1 MKGLN
6 FSALWASALRVPAL
20 RNGLRAIAL
29 SGLVTLSAPTAAAA
43 QMSTADQDY
52 LNSLY
57 SFLQA
62 QDTTAYGL
70 ATNEMRD
77 EGNIWI
83 AQTFCQS
90 FERGASPADVYS
102 VYMSAVMDAIGPGSG
117 EAYEQATY
125 AIGLYSGSVMN
136 LGSAYYCPQYQ
147 PQVEQALRS
156 L

>member
-1 MKGLN
+1 MKGITFLA
-6 FSALWASALRVPAL
+6 FRKTAL
-20 RNGLRAIAL
+20 RNSVRAIAL
-29 SGLVTLSAPTAAAA
+29 SSLIALSAPAAASA
-43 QMSTADQDY
+43 QTSAADQEY
-52 LNSLY
+52 LDSLY

-62 QDTTAYGL
+62 QDNTAYGL
-70 ATNEMRD
+70 AINEMRD

-83 AQTFCQS
+83 AKTFCQS

-102 VYMSAVMDAIGPGSG
+102 VYMSAVMNAIGPGSG
-117 EAYEQATY
+117 AAYEQATY
-125 AIGLYSGSVMN
+125 ALGLYSGSVMN